1 MAITYYPSI
10 NLSGLILLSDAANK
24 NSYSGTGSTW
34 YDLSG
39 RGNHGAL
46 TNTPTFDGNAN
57 KGVFTFDGTND
68 YVNFGNS
75 AVLQQSSG
83 TLSAWTKAS
92 SPGSGYRGIIAKQ
105 GAYGLF
111 YTDSILVAY
120 DWTAGAPRSTG
131 INIADN
137 TWKNVVL
144 TYQSGV
150 SNGTKIYINGVSV
163 LTTTITVQSQV
174 ANLFGGAEANA
185 SQFASCQISSL
196 NMYNRDLLAA
206 EVLQNYNATKGRFG
220 L

>member
-10 NLSGLILLSDAANK
+10 NLSGLILLSDSANK

-39 RGNHGAL
+39 RGNDGAL
-46 TNTPTFDGNAN
+46 INGPTFNAN
-57 KGVFTFDGTND
+57 TNKGAFTFDGTND

-75 AVLQQSSG
+75 SVLQQSSG
-83 TLSAWTKAS
+83 TLSAWAKAS
-92 SPGSGYRGIIAKQ
+92 SPGAGYRGIIAKQ

-111 YTDSILVAY
+111 YTNSVLVAY
-120 DWTAGAPRSTG
+120 DWAADAPRSTG

-163 LTTTITVQSQV
+163 LTTTITIQSQV

-185 SQFASCQISSL
+185 SQYASCQISSL
-196 NMYNRDLLAA
+196 NMYNRVLTEA
-206 EVLQNYNATKGRFG
+206 EVANNYNATKGRYG

>member
-1 MAITYYPSI
+1 MAISYYPSI
-10 NLSGLILLSDAANK
+10 NLSGLILLADSANK
-24 NSYSGTGSTW
+24 NSYSGSGTVW
-34 YDLSG
+34 NDLSG
-39 RGNHGAL
+39 LGNNGTL
-46 TNTPTFDGNAN
+46 VNGPTFDANTN
-57 KGVFTFDGTND
+57 KGAFTFDGTND
-68 YVNFGNS
+68 YINFGNS
-75 AVLQQSSG
+75 SILQQSTG

-120 DWTAGAPRSTG
+120 DWTAGVARSTG

-150 SNGTKIYINGVSV
+150 SNGTRIYINGVSV
-163 LTTTITVQSQV
+163 LTTTITIQSQV

-185 SQFASCQISSL
+185 SQYASCQISSF
-196 NMYNRDLLAA
+196 NMYNRALSAA
-206 EVLQNYNATKGRFG
+206 EILDNYNAMRGRYI
-220 L
+220 